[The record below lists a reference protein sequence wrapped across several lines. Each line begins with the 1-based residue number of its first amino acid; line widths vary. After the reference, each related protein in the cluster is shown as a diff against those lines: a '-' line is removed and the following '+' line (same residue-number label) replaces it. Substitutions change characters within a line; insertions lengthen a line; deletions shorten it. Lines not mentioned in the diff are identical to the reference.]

1 MKSRRRVNSTV
12 RHYLSHM
19 SDSIWR
25 TQLGWLSFLLAKAFA
40 GGLVLTLI
48 GATWLGV
55 EGRNGA
61 IGFFGF
67 GIPMIVADLGTAAL
81 WSGEKSLQKTLGW
94 SSTVTGL
101 VCGVARLFLWALGC
115 LLTTRQLRRAILAIS
130 WASAPQC
137 WCVVASEF
145 RCCTKP
151 KVSGFE
157 PACRTNRWTR
167 AAGACF
173 AS

>member
-1 MKSRRRVNSTV
+1 
-12 RHYLSHM
+12 M

-40 GGLVLTLI
+40 GALVLTLI

-55 EGRNGA
+55 ESRNGA

-101 VCGVARLFLWALGC
+101 VCGVALFILVGTWVLADNQSTPPGNLGHFLGFGTAMLVCGGFGISMLYEAEGKRL
-115 LLTTRQLRRAILAIS
+115 
-130 WASAPQC
+130 
-137 WCVVASEF
+137 
-145 RCCTKP
+145 
-151 KVSGFE
+151 
-157 PACRTNRWTR
+157 
-167 AAGACF
+167 
-173 AS
+173 